1 MTRRSGDQGAVAA
14 KALHEAGVS
23 DKAYAANGKDHG
35 SINNRLVLPD
45 DKPTKALF
53 EFVDGALK
61 KR

>member
-1 MTRRSGDQGAVAA
+1 MTRRSGNQGAVAT

-23 DKAYAANGKDHG
+23 AKAYAAKGKDHG
-35 SINNRLVLPD
+35 SINNDLGLPD
-45 DKPTKALF
+45 DRPTKALF